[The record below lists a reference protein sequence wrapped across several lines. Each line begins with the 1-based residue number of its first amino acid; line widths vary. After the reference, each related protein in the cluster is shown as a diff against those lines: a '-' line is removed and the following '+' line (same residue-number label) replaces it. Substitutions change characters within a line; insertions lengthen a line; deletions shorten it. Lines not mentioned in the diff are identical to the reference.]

1 MPLKHPRSLRAARP
15 SAAFTLMEIL
25 VVVSIILVLA
35 AIALPV
41 YSAVMRRSNKI
52 VAVNN
57 MRQITA
63 TLISYTAQ
71 NDGDFPDEG
80 IPQGNTWTYAADSSI
95 GGKVWYNALPRMMG
109 RKGVGDYANS
119 RAGYYSKEN
128 ILFLPGAQY
137 PPGLTRLDRPF
148 FAFAINTKLQRKSRS
163 TGQKAKAKMSQIVN
177 PARTVAFLEEGMP
190 GEHRPSAIQWPYSG
204 DAKSAGRSFVE
215 RYDGRGVITFM
226 DGHVEELETKTILDA
241 RGLLV
246 TPDKNNIYW
255 TRTPEED
262 VNNPPP

>member
-1 MPLKHPRSLRAARP
+1 MLLEKPRPLRAARP
-15 SAAFTLMEIL
+15 PAAFTLMEIL
-25 VVVSIILVLA
+25 VVVAIILVLA

-57 MRQITA
+57 LRQITA
-63 TLISYTAQ
+63 ALISYTGQ

-80 IPQGNTWTYAADSSI
+80 ISQGTSWANAASPLGD
-95 GGKVWYNALPRMMG
+95 KVWYNVLPRLSG
-109 RKGVGDYANS
+109 HKGVADYANLPS
-119 RAGYYSKEN
+119 RFYTKEN
-128 ILFLPGAQY
+128 LLYLPGAQY
-137 PPGLTRLDRPF
+137 PVEQIRLPRPF
-148 FAFAINTKLQRKSRS
+148 FAFAINTKLQRKSRT

-204 DAKSAGRSFVE
+204 DSKSAGRSFVE
-215 RYDGRGVITFM
+215 RYDGRGVISFV